1 MGDIDSAPVECVLQS
16 SCWFNLIS
24 YHAAFGVKLKK
35 KNHPPIFKAQID
47 SLWLSFFSIKRSVK
61 MSQNMLGK
69 EAEVSGLTVIDAED
83 VAKQILSYNTFPR
96 SGNTS

>member
-1 MGDIDSAPVECVLQS
+1 
-16 SCWFNLIS
+16 
-24 YHAAFGVKLKK
+24 
-35 KNHPPIFKAQID
+35 
-47 SLWLSFFSIKRSVK
+47 